1 MRQTDSKIELSVVI
15 ACYNEEP
22 VLRGSIAELIDVM
35 EITRYR
41 DTYELI
47 FVDDCSRDTTVQ
59 IIHDLM
65 RKYPQVNMR
74 LIRHERNTGRGRT
87 VTDGLMAAKGRIG
100 GFLDIDLETPAH
112 YIPAAVLEIERGADV
127 VSAHRIYKFMW
138 RTLHRHV
145 ISVGYHKL
153 EASVLRVPLQ
163 DTEVGFKFFNLETA
177 RTVLQ
182 ECHDQGW
189 FWDTEVMA
197 RSYFAGLRIVEIPT
211 LFIKRYDKQSSVRIV
226 HDSLEYFSK
235 LWRFQREAKALEAH
249 YRERG
254 FVPVAP
260 GRIKA
265 IPTFEA
271 ESSESELVSAV
282 EKN

>member
-1 MRQTDSKIELSVVI
+1 M
-15 ACYNEEP
+15 
-22 VLRGSIAELIDVM
+22 LRGSIAELIDVLEM
-35 EITRYR
+35 TRYHQS
-41 DTYELI
+41 YELI

-59 IIHDLM
+59 IIHELM
-65 RKYPQVNMR
+65 EKYPQVNTR
-74 LIRHERNTGRGRT
+74 LIRHEKNTGRGRT

-177 RTVLQ
+177 KRVLA
-182 ECHDQGW
+182 ECHDNGW

-226 HDSLEYFSK
+226 HDSVEYFAK

-254 FVPVAP
+254 YVPVAP
-260 GRIKA
+260 GRIERA
-265 IPTFEA
+265 SYFDA
-271 ESSESELVSAV
+271 DSSGPELIATR
-282 EKN
+282 ELK